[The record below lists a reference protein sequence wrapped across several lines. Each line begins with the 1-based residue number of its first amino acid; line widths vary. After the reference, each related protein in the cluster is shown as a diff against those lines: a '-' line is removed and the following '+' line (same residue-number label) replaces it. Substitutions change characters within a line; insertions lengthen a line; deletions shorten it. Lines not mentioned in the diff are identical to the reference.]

1 MERIQVQAITR
12 ENGSK
17 GLLKKLRTEGLVPG
31 IVYGQKS
38 DSDTVAIQAKDITA
52 IIQSPSGAN
61 TLVELS
67 LNGKKDI
74 VMIKEL
80 KRDIMLA
87 DRYTHVDLLRI
98 SLKNKLEVQ
107 VPLVLTGTAAGVA
120 EGGVVQQV
128 MREIALKCLPTD
140 IPEAIEL
147 DISHLAVGES
157 LSAGDLSV
165 PASAELLTDPADA
178 VVTVAAPRLTE
189 DEEGTEAPEEDVAP
203 DTEETQENEE

>member
-128 MREIALKCLPTD
+128 MREITLKCLPTD

>member
-203 DTEETQENEE
+203 NTEETQENEE